1 MKNTLVIVS
10 IILVGLLTG
19 CSSEGKKEDVAP
31 LEMKTLVSLN
41 HDQMKNAGVKL
52 GKPVLE
58 SIGMTIYAN
67 GTMEVPPQ
75 NKTVISVQF
84 GGFVKSLDVLDGM
97 TVRKG
102 QRLLTIEHPD
112 LIQLQQ
118 NYLEVIGQME
128 YLKSEMERQKTLYDK
143 DAGSAKAYQ
152 QAKAE
157 YQMAAARKSGL
168 SAKLDMAGV
177 NMGSLNNGN
186 IQRSISVV
194 SPFDGVVTK
203 VAVNVGA
210 YAEPTEHLLEIID
223 LKHSHA
229 EVIVFEKDV
238 RFLSIGQKVSLRITG
253 KEDLIEAEVFLIGKE
268 IGRDRTV
275 KVHCHLNEEN
285 KDIAPGSY
293 FKAMIHA
300 GESKLHCVPSEA
312 IVELD
317 GEPVIFQFVKKSG
330 KNSYFKPIPV
340 RVLIT
345 EKELT
350 AFEFIQK
357 GVTFD
362 QTFVVN
368 GAYDIMSSIMVSG
381 EEE

>member
-1 MKNTLVIVS
+1 MRKAIILS
-10 IILVGLLTG
+10 IILVGMLTG
-19 CSSEGKKEDVAP
+19 CASEEKKEVTAP
-31 LEMKTLVSLN
+31 QEMKTLVSLN
-41 HDQMKNAGVKL
+41 KDQMKNAGVKL
-52 GKPVLE
+52 GKPTFE

-118 NYLEVIGQME
+118 DYLEVIGQME

-168 SAKLDMAGV
+168 STKLDMAGV
-177 NMGSLNNGN
+177 NMGSLNNGT

-203 VAVNVGA
+203 MAVNVGA

-293 FKAMIHA
+293 FKATIHT

-317 GEPVIFQFVKKSG
+317 GEPVIFQLVKTSG
-330 KNSYFKPIPV
+330 NKTFFQPIPV
-340 RVLIT
+340 RILIT

-362 QTFVVN
+362 KTYVLS

>member
-1 MKNTLVIVS
+1 MKNALFILS
-10 IILVGLLTG
+10 IILVGMLTG
-19 CSSEGKKEDVAP
+19 CSSEGKKAEVAP
-31 LEMKTLVSLN
+31 TEMKTLVSLN
-41 HDQMKNAGVKL
+41 QDQMKNAGVKL
-52 GKPVLE
+52 GKPGFE

-102 QRLLTIEHPD
+102 QRLFTIEHPD

-118 NYLEVIGQME
+118 DYLEVIGQME
-128 YLKSEMERQKTLYDK
+128 YLKSEMERQKTLYEK

-157 YQMAAARKSGL
+157 YQMASARKSGL

-253 KEDLIEAEVFLIGKE
+253 KEELIEAEVFLIGKE

-293 FKAMIHA
+293 FKATIQA
-300 GESKLHCVPSEA
+300 GESKLHCVPNEA

-330 KNSYFKPIPV
+330 KNSFFKPIPV
-340 RVLIT
+340 RILIA

-362 QTFVVN
+362 QTFVLN

>member
-1 MKNTLVIVS
+1 MKNTPFILS
-10 IILVGLLTG
+10 IILAGVLTG
-19 CSSEGKKEDVAP
+19 CSSEEKKEETAP
-31 LEMKTLVSLN
+31 SEMKTLVSLN
-41 HDQMKNAGVKL
+41 QDQMKNAGVKL
-52 GKPVLE
+52 GKPGFE

-75 NKTVISVQF
+75 NKTVISLQF

-118 NYLEVIGQME
+118 DYLEVIGQME

-253 KEDLIEAEVFLIGKE
+253 KEELVEAEVFLIGKE

-293 FKAMIHA
+293 FKATIQA
-300 GESKLHCVPSEA
+300 GESKLHCVPNEA

-330 KNSYFKPIPV
+330 KNSFFKPIPV
-340 RVLIT
+340 RILLA

-362 QTFVVN
+362 QTFVLN
-368 GAYDIMSSIMVSG
+368 GAYDIMSSIMVGS

>member
-1 MKNTLVIVS
+1 MKKRVMLS
-10 IILVGLLTG
+10 ILLVGILMG
-19 CSSEGKKEDVAP
+19 CSSEVKQEAAAPKEINT
-31 LEMKTLVSLN
+31 MVSLN
-41 HDQMKNAGVKL
+41 KDQLKNAGIQIGKVK
-52 GKPVLE
+52 LE

-118 NYLEVIGQME
+118 DYLEVLGQME
-128 YLKSEMERQKTLYDK
+128 YLKSEMDRQKTLFDK
-143 DAGSAKAYQ
+143 DAGSAKTYQ

-177 NMGSLNNGN
+177 NMGSLNNGT
-186 IQRSISVV
+186 IQRAINVV
-194 SPFDGVVTK
+194 APFDGVVTK
-203 VAVNVGA
+203 VAVNIGA
-210 YAEPTEHLLEIID
+210 YADPIEHLLEIID

-238 RFLSIGQKVSLRITG
+238 RFLSIGQKVTLRITG
-253 KEDLIEAEVFLIGKE
+253 KEELIQAEVFLIGKE

-293 FKAMIHA
+293 FKATIHA
-300 GESKLHCVPSEA
+300 GENKLHCVPSEA
-312 IVELD
+312 IVELN
-317 GEPVIFQFVKKSG
+317 GEQVIFQYVKTSG
-330 KNSYFKPIPV
+330 NKTFFKPIPV

-357 GVTFD
+357 SVTYNES
-362 QTFVVN
+362 FVLS
-368 GAYDIMSSIMVSG
+368 GAYDIMSSILVSG

>member
-1 MKNTLVIVS
+1 MKNALLIMS
-10 IILVGLLTG
+10 IILVGVLTG
-19 CSSEGKKEDVAP
+19 CSSEGIKEEAAP

-41 HDQMKNAGVKL
+41 QDQMRNAGVKL

-58 SIGMTIYAN
+58 SVGMTIYAN

-84 GGFVKSLDVLDGM
+84 GGFVKALDVLDGM

-118 NYLEVIGQME
+118 DYLEVIGQME

-253 KEDLIEAEVFLIGKE
+253 KEELIDAEVYLIGKE

-275 KVHCHLNEEN
+275 KVHCHLNQEN

-293 FKAMIHA
+293 FKATIHA

-312 IVELD
+312 SVELD
-317 GEPVIFQFVKKSG
+317 GEPVIFQFIKKSG
-330 KNSYFKPIPV
+330 MNSFFKPIPV
-340 RVLIT
+340 RILIT
-345 EKELT
+345 EKDLT

-362 QTFVVN
+362 QTFVLA

>member
-1 MKNTLVIVS
+1 MKNALIIVS
-10 IILVGLLTG
+10 ITLAGVLTG
-19 CSSEGKKEDVAP
+19 CSSEGKKEETAP
-31 LEMKTLVSLN
+31 SEMKTLVSLN
-41 HDQMKNAGVKL
+41 QDQMKNAGVNL

-58 SIGMTIYAN
+58 SVGMTIYAN

-118 NYLEVIGQME
+118 DYLEVVGQME
-128 YLKSEMERQKTLYDK
+128 YLKAEMERQKTLYDK

-168 SAKLDMAGV
+168 SSKLDMAGV

-210 YAEPTEHLLEIID
+210 YADPTEHLLEIID

-238 RFLSIGQKVSLRITG
+238 RFLSIGQKVSLYITG
-253 KEDLIEAEVFLIGKE
+253 NEDLIEAEVFLIGKE

-285 KDIAPGSY
+285 KVIAPGSY

-330 KNSYFKPIPV
+330 KNSFFKPIPV
-340 RVLIT
+340 RILIT
-345 EKELT
+345 EKEIT

-362 QTFVVN
+362 QTFVLS

>member
-1 MKNTLVIVS
+1 MKKG
-10 IILVGLLTG
+10 IIICILLVGILMG
-19 CSSEGKKEDVAP
+19 CASEVKQEAAVPKEINT
-31 LEMKTLVSLN
+31 MVSLN
-41 HDQMKNAGVKL
+41 KDQLKNAGVQI
-52 GKPVLE
+52 GKAKLE

-84 GGFVKSLDVLDGM
+84 GGFVKSLEVLDGM

-118 NYLEVIGQME
+118 DYLEVLGQME
-128 YLKSEMERQKTLYDK
+128 YLKSEMDRQKILYDK

-168 SAKLDMAGV
+168 SSKLDMAGV
-177 NMGSLNNGN
+177 NMGSLNNGT
-186 IQRSISVV
+186 IQRAINVV
-194 SPFDGVVTK
+194 APFDGVVTK

-210 YAEPTEHLLEIID
+210 YADPVEHLLELID

-253 KEDLIEAEVFLIGKE
+253 KEELIQAEVFLIGKE
-268 IGRDRTV
+268 IGRDQTDSMQ
-275 KVHCHLNEEN
+275 CTNLW
-285 KDIAPGSY
+285 
-293 FKAMIHA
+293 
-300 GESKLHCVPSEA
+300 KL
-312 IVELD
+312 
-317 GEPVIFQFVKKSG
+317 PV
-330 KNSYFKPIPV
+330 
-340 RVLIT
+340 
-345 EKELT
+345 
-350 AFEFIQK
+350 
-357 GVTFD
+357 
-362 QTFVVN
+362 
-368 GAYDIMSSIMVSG
+368 
-381 EEE
+381 

>member
-1 MKNTLVIVS
+1 MINRIFLSVL
-10 IILVGLLTG
+10 LVGILTA
-19 CSSEGKKEDVAP
+19 CSSEVKKEDKAA
-31 LEMKTLVSLN
+31 ETITTLVSLN
-41 HDQMKNAGVKL
+41 ANQLKNAGIQM

-58 SIGMTIYAN
+58 SVGMTLYAN
-67 GTMEVPPQ
+67 GTIEVPPQ

-118 NYLEVIGQME
+118 DYLEVLGQLE
-128 YLKSEMERQKTLYDK
+128 YLKSEMERQKTLFDK
-143 DAGSAKAYQ
+143 DAGSAKSYQ

-168 SAKLDMAGV
+168 STKLDMAGV
-177 NMGSLNNGN
+177 NLASLNNGT
-186 IQRSISVV
+186 IQRAISVV
-194 SPFDGVVTK
+194 APFDGVVTK

-238 RFLSIGQKVSLRITG
+238 RFLSIGQEVSLRITG
-253 KEDLIEAEVFLIGKE
+253 KEELIDAEVFLIGKE
-268 IGRDRTV
+268 IGKDRTV
-275 KVHCHLNEEN
+275 KVHCHLKQEN

-293 FKAMIHA
+293 FKATIHA
-300 GESKLHCVPSEA
+300 GESKLHCVPNEA
-312 IVELD
+312 IVELN
-317 GEPVIFQFVKKSG
+317 GETVIFQVVKKSG
-330 KNSYFKPIPV
+330 KNTFFKPVPV
-340 RVLIT
+340 RVLIS

-350 AFEFIQK
+350 AFEFMQK
-357 GVTFD
+357 NVSFD
-362 QTFVVN
+362 HTFVLK
-368 GAYDIMSSIMVSG
+368 GAYDIMSSILVSG
-381 EEE
+381 EEEE